1 MKFKDFHPNIKL
13 RIIFG
18 FFSEIIGSMIFP
30 FMAIY
35 FAIHFG
41 AKLTGILLIVNI
53 IIGSLV
59 GIYGGY
65 LSDIMGRKKLMVTA
79 EVIRAVSLVV
89 MTLANSPW
97 FESPTITFL
106 MFLVG
111 SICWGIEGPA
121 MDAMLIDVSKP
132 EQRKLMYAIMY
143 WSANLSIAIG
153 GAVGAFLFKDY
164 LFELFIGM
172 TVMSIIVA
180 VVLILFIE
188 ESYVPKQT
196 IKEKKIPSRF
206 QAFKDI
212 GQSYKTVM
220 KDRVFILFVIAGL
233 FIQSLEFQLTNYI
246 AVKLHEHMPEQN
258 LFQWSIDGIQMT
270 GILRTENT
278 VLVVLFAAIVMKLI
292 MKYKDKHVYLT
303 SIVLFTIGYTAISYF
318 DNMWILLVAMLIAT
332 IGELM
337 RVPVQQSYLAAIPP
351 DDKRSSYMA
360 VNAFT
365 YQGSMILASLFVTLG
380 AILSK
385 EMMSTLLLITGV
397 IGFVIINK
405 IIPSLEQRVRNQEGV
420 KEAVEE
426 TKSEKGYVLK
436 EQVE

>member
-1 MKFKDFHPNIKL
+1 MMKFRDFHPNIKL

-35 FAIHFG
+35 FAVHFG
-41 AKLTGILLIVNI
+41 AKLTGILLIINI
-53 IIGSLV
+53 IIGALV
-59 GIYGGY
+59 GFYGGY
-65 LSDIMGRKKLMVTA
+65 LSDLMGRKKLMVIA
-79 EVIRAVSLVV
+79 EVLRSVSLIV
-89 MTLANSPW
+89 MTFANSPW
-97 FESPTITFL
+97 FESPTLTFL

-121 MDAMLIDVSKP
+121 TDAMLIDVSKP
-132 EQRKLMYAIMY
+132 EQRKIMYSIMY
-143 WSANLSIAIG
+143 WSGNLSIAIG
-153 GAVGAFLFKDY
+153 GAVGAFLFEDY

-180 VVLILFIE
+180 FVLIFFIQ

-196 IKEKKIPSRF
+196 SNENKSSKRLQVF
-206 QAFKDI
+206 RDI
-212 GQSYKTVM
+212 FQSYKTVATD
-220 KDRVFILFVIAGL
+220 KVFILFVIAGL

-246 AVKLHEHMPEQN
+246 AVRLHDDMPTQSV
-258 LFQWSIDGIQMT
+258 FGWSIDGLQMT

-278 VLVVLFAAIVMKLI
+278 VLVVIFAAFVMKFI
-292 MKYKDKHVYLT
+292 QKYKDKHVYLS
-303 SIVLFTIGYTAISYF
+303 SIVLFAIGYTAISYF
-318 DNMWILLVAMLIAT
+318 NNIWVLLVAMVIAT

-337 RVPVQQSYLAAIPP
+337 RVPVQQSYMAAIPP

-365 YQGSMILASLFVTLG
+365 YQGSMILASLSVTLG
-380 AILSK
+380 AFLSK
-385 EMMSTLLLITGV
+385 ELMSMFLLITGLA
-397 IGFVIINK
+397 GYLIINT
-405 IIPSLEQRVRNQEGV
+405 IIPSLEQRVRSQEAANKDSK
-420 KEAVEE
+420 KEADFL
-426 TKSEKGYVLK
+426 LK